1 LPRAEKTGNIIII
14 KKESSD
20 ESTKDK
26 IKKMKNKDA
35 DVAEVLQKILERI
48 EAIEKRLGLR

>member
-1 LPRAEKTGNIIII
+1 MPRAEKTGNIIII